1 MEVVEL
7 KFLLA
12 LLGHPPDYHTAL
24 SELRPT
30 ESRSDR
36 NRACRQLRDRDLIG
50 CSEEIIQFKT
60 STSGKA
66 LLKLVESPAGAGT
79 TKSAAKSVSKSASKS
94 ASKANNAKSKKGTK
108 GKKTAGK
115 AMKAAS
121 KTSTKIDAEPL
132 PITKDE
138 VKLLTAGL
146 KGFITPG
153 KAMKGTPPQKRQE
166 LLQTLDTRGLIQAE
180 TQIKNVWLT
189 PQGREFLI
197 KECQPD
203 GNHTVSFN
211 FLRNCMD
218 FFRGEL
224 KRSPASQGLTTG
236 DLAPQLA
243 TDLYWSEPHK
253 PSPED
258 VLALVKTLDDALDT
272 QNYLPIF
279 HLRNAVQPPLVADEL
294 DQILYQL
301 QREDKIELS
310 SLQDAIAYTPTQM
323 SAGIP
328 QDIGGPLFFVSIC

>member
-36 NRACRQLRDRDLIG
+36 NRACRQLRDRNLIG

-66 LLKLVESPAGAGT
+66 LLQLAEQSSSEVSTP
-79 TKSAAKSVSKSASKS
+79 VSKKASTAK
-94 ASKANNAKSKKGTK
+94 KAAKGTK
-108 GKKTAGK
+108 AKGQTLKGAAKK
-115 AMKAAS
+115 S
-121 KTSTKIDAEPL
+121 DNTSIDPL
-132 PITKDE
+132 PIRKEE

-153 KAMKGTPPQKRQE
+153 KAMKGTPPQKRQV
-166 LLQTLDTRGLIQAE
+166 LLQELDARGLIQAE
-180 TQIKNVWLT
+180 TQIKDVWLT

-197 KECQPD
+197 RDCHPD

-224 KRSPASQGLTTG
+224 KRLAHGYVPQSPASSGTAIATLSN
-236 DLAPQLA
+236 DLCWRESQ
-243 TDLYWSEPHK
+243 K
-253 PSPED
+253 PEAED
-258 VLALVKTLDDALDT
+258 VLALVQTLDQALNT
-272 QNYLPIF
+272 QNYLPLF
-279 HLRNAVQPPLVADEL
+279 HLRYAVQPPLIADEL

-310 SLQDAIAYTPTQM
+310 SLQDAIAYPPDQL

>member
-50 CSEEIIQFKT
+50 CSEEIVQFKT

-66 LLKLVESPAGAGT
+66 LLKLVD
-79 TKSAAKSVSKSASKS
+79 KSASSSSKAGVTK
-94 ASKANNAKSKKGTK
+94 ASKGKKGAKAKTK
-108 GKKTAGK
+108 GKALKGS
-115 AMKAAS
+115 S
-121 KTSTKIDAEPL
+121 KTSSKTNSKADADPL
-132 PITKDE
+132 PVSKDE
-138 VKLLTAGL
+138 LKLLNAGL
-146 KGFITPG
+146 KGLITPG
-153 KAMKGTPPQKRQE
+153 KAMKGVAPQKRQV
-166 LLQTLDTRGLIQAE
+166 LLQELDARGLIQAE
-180 TQIKNVWLT
+180 TQIKDVWLT
-189 PQGREFLI
+189 PQGRAFLI
-197 KECQPD
+197 KDCHPD

-224 KRSPASQGLTTG
+224 KRTPVANGIVT
-236 DLAPQLA
+236 A
-243 TDLYWSEPHK
+243 TLPNELCWSEPQK
-253 PSPED
+253 PESED
-258 VLALVKTLDDALDT
+258 VLALVGTLDQALET
-272 QNYLPIF
+272 QNYLPLF
-279 HLRNAVQPPLVADEL
+279 HLRHAVQPPLTSDEL

-310 SLQDAIAYTPTQM
+310 SLQDAIAYTPDQL

-328 QDIGGPLFFVSIC
+328 QDIGGPLFFVSMC

>member
-36 NRACRQLRDRDLIG
+36 NRACRQLRDRNLIG
-50 CSEEIIQFKT
+50 CSEEIMQFKT
-60 STSGKA
+60 SPSGKA
-66 LLKLVESPAGAGT
+66 LLTLSEQSSVLGDSESSSTGKAKT
-79 TKSAAKSVSKSASKS
+79 SAKGKAK
-94 ASKANNAKSKKGTK
+94 AKTKGTK
-108 GKKTAGK
+108 TKGK
-115 AMKAAS
+115 AIKGTS
-121 KTSTKIDAEPL
+121 KTKAKASSEVL

-138 VKLLTAGL
+138 IKLLKAGL
-146 KGFITPG
+146 KGLITPG

-166 LLQTLDTRGLIQAE
+166 LLQELDTRGLIQAE

-197 KECQPD
+197 SDCHPD

-224 KRSPASQGLTTG
+224 KRSPAPNGKTTAAIPNDLCWDKSQ
-236 DLAPQLA
+236 
-243 TDLYWSEPHK
+243 K
-253 PSPED
+253 PGAED
-258 VLALVKTLDDALDT
+258 VLDLIQALDQALET
-272 QNYLPIF
+272 HNYLPLF
-279 HLRNAVQPPLVADEL
+279 HLRYAVQPPLVADEL

-310 SLQDAIAYTPTQM
+310 SLQDAIAYTADQL
-323 SAGIP
+323 SSGIP
-328 QDIGGPLFFVSIC
+328 QDIGGPLFFVSLC